1 MNDTIITKKCALYIR
16 VSTTEQEKGFSLQAQ
31 EDELRKY
38 VQDHGFEVVKV
49 YKDNTSGTDPE
60 RESINRLLDDLENG
74 TYDIVLATE
83 RDRLSRDPGFM
94 GYIKFSIKRANKQ
107 LIIINEPPSKTEY
120 DELIEGVIEL
130 FASFETKRRMRRI
143 LRGKK
148 KAKEEMRV
156 MYRAP
161 FGYDNTKPYP
171 TLNND
176 AKIVKQIFQ
185 DRIKHGMGYTQLMK
199 KYNLSSR
206 GRVSKILRNQ
216 FYIGMVKI
224 DGKWIK
230 GMHKPIITK
239 EMFEKKNKR

>member
-1 MNDTIITKKCALYIR
+1 
-16 VSTTEQEKGFSLQAQ
+16 
-31 EDELRKY
+31 DELRKY
-38 VQDHGFEVVKV
+38 ATGHDMDVVKV

-60 RESINRLLDDLENG
+60 RESINKLLDDLENG
-74 TYDIVLATE
+74 TFDVVLATE

-94 GYIKFSIKRANKQ
+94 GYIKFSIKRANKE

-143 LRGKK
+143 IRGKK
-148 KAKEEMRV
+148 KAKEGMRV

-171 TLNND
+171 TPNKD
-176 AKIVKQIFQ
+176 AETVKQIFQ
-185 DRIKHGMGYTQLMK
+185 DKIKGVGYTQMAE

-206 GRVSKILRNQ
+206 GRVSKILHNK
-216 FYIGMVKI
+216 FYTGMVKI
-224 DGKWIK
+224 DGKWVQGKHHGIVTEEMFQK
-230 GMHKPIITK
+230 IESNSLERVPMREGLKQVARERPII
-239 EMFEKKNKR
+239 